1 VFFGVSFLIP
11 YRKAR
16 DKISWIFV
24 EGKKREGVQKSTP
37 KQKRKAP
44 RQKKKKK
51 RRKDKEATRE
61 LNFDGRRDTLH
72 NKIQYIWLDIYKNK
86 FLYIKSPKYMYMQLE
101 REESGVPKKKRKRR
115 RKETREG
122 ERERG
127 KKKQKTRVMMRLRFF
142 PLFPLDILLQKSKEI
157 YSNKEGFL
165 SGSLCV

>member
-1 VFFGVSFLIP
+1 MNFC
-11 YRKAR
+11 R
-16 DKISWIFV
+16 
-24 EGKKREGVQKSTP
+24 GKEKRRGPKSTP

-115 RKETREG
+115 RKRDKRRRKRKRKEETKNKGHDE
-122 ERERG
+122 
-127 KKKQKTRVMMRLRFF
+127 TPFF
-142 PLFPLDILLQKSKEI
+142 SFVSARHTLAKEQRDI
-157 YSNKEGFL
+157 
-165 SGSLCV
+165 